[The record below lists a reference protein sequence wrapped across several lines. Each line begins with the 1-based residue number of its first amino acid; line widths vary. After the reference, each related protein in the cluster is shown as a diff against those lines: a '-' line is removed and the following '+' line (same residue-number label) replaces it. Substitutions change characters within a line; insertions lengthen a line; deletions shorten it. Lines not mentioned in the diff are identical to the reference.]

1 MRVLSACFALIA
13 LFLSACAPSLQ
24 RSERVRVVTALT
36 EDWRF
41 LDGPASVEAASAVTF
56 DDSQWMPVSLPHSW
70 NRLGEY
76 RTTRSRPADD
86 RQGEGW
92 YRLRLDG
99 AKLPQRDRHVLAFEG
114 AGNVVDV
121 WVNGAHVG
129 RHAGAFSRFRFDITD
144 HLKRD
149 GVNVIAVRADNS
161 KPAPGSVTEHVAP
174 LLGDFFIHG
183 GLYRPVSLIS
193 VDAAHIDL
201 MDHGSSGVFVR
212 TASVSAERAE
222 LELRIKLDVPR
233 GTDIR
238 TIVTDRDGRT
248 VAASPVEPVAAGR
261 NTHRQSLAIAQPR
274 LWDGRRDPHLY
285 TARVELLRRGQVVDR
300 VEQRFGVR
308 SFRVDADQGFFLN
321 GRHMPLQ
328 GVSRHQDMLDQGWA
342 LSRADHERDMKLIE
356 ELGANTVRFAHYQ
369 HAQDW
374 FDLSDES
381 GMIVWAEIPFVN
393 KVSFG
398 DMPASPE
405 FTANAR
411 RQLIEMIRQHYN
423 SPAVVTWGIGNEM
436 DIDLAFNRL
445 GPKADPRPLLDELH
459 ALSKQEDPDRPTVL
473 ADCCE
478 ATPGDKA
485 PYLPISTGHADL
497 VGYNRY
503 FGWYYG
509 QPKDLGPHLDM
520 LHKRHPTVPI
530 SVSEYGAGGATSQH
544 SDNPEGGPISSGGR
558 PHPEDYQAWF
568 HEQSWPQ
575 LKARRYVWANWI
587 WNMFD
592 FSSPIRQEGDASD
605 INDKGLVT
613 FDRKTRKD
621 AFFYYK
627 ANWSDAPVLH
637 IAQRRY
643 VDRAYPVTDIRLYS
657 NAPSARVSVNGR
669 DLGERRCSG
678 GICVFAGVKL
688 DPGANRIEARAGD
701 LSDHVEWRAPDAA
714 AGLAMNVGSLTGY
727 ADASG
732 VRVGSDNWFAGGMAK
747 RPGNALRKKLA
758 AIINTPSL
766 DGYREGAFGYSVP
779 LPDGRWTVKLL
790 LGNPDEKAAR
800 SFDVNVEGKTL
811 AGAQTAAPASLT
823 PHQIVVDVRDGT
835 LDLAFTGRA
844 ALFGIEVRPAR

>member
-1 MRVLSACFALIA
+1 MRTVSACFILIA
-13 LFLSACAPSLQ
+13 LLLAGCAPLG
-24 RSERVRVVTALT
+24 RSAEQARIVTTLT
-36 EDWRF
+36 TDWRF
-41 LDGPASVEAASAVTF
+41 RDGPAPVAQASSPEF
-56 DDSQWMPVSLPHSW
+56 DDRAWTPVALPHSW

-92 YRLRLDG
+92 YRLTLDG
-99 AKLPQRDRHVLAFEG
+99 TRLPRRARHVLAFEG

-121 WVNGAHVG
+121 WVNGTHVG
-129 RHAGAFSRFRFDITD
+129 QHAGAFSRFRFDITE

-149 GVNVIAVRADNS
+149 RPNVIAVRADNS

-183 GLYRPVSLIS
+183 GLYRPVTLIS

-201 MDHGSSGVFVR
+201 MDYGSSGVFVR
-212 TASVSAERAE
+212 TARLTPDRAE
-222 LELRIKLDVPR
+222 LELRIKLDVPD
-233 GTDIR
+233 GAAVR
-238 TIVTDRDGRT
+238 TVVTDGKGRT
-248 VAASPVEPVAAGR
+248 VVATPVEPVGAGR
-261 NTHRQSLAIAQPR
+261 ITHSQALSIAKPR

-285 TARVELLRRGQVVDR
+285 TARVEVLRGGRVVDR
-300 VEQRFGVR
+300 VDQRFGVR
-308 SFRVDADQGFFLN
+308 SVRVDPEQGFFLN
-321 GRHMPLQ
+321 GRHVPLQ
-328 GVSRHQDMLDQGWA
+328 GVSRHQDMLDKGWA
-342 LSRADHERDMKLIE
+342 LTRADHERDMKLIE

-374 FDLSDES
+374 FDLSDAR

-398 DMPASPE
+398 DMPASAA
-405 FTANAR
+405 FTANTR
-411 RQLIEMIRQHYN
+411 QQLIEMIRQHYN
-423 SPAVVTWGIGNEM
+423 SPAVVSWGIGNEM

-445 GPKADPRPLLDELH
+445 GPKADPRPLLDVLH
-459 ALSKQEDPDRPTVL
+459 ALSKAEDPDRLTVL

-509 QPKDLGPHLDM
+509 KPADLGPHLDAM
-520 LHKRHPTVPI
+520 HKRHPTVPI

-558 PHPEDYQAWF
+558 PHPEDFQAWF
-568 HEQSWPQ
+568 HELSWPQ

-613 FDRKTRKD
+613 FDRAIRKD

-627 ANWSDAPVLH
+627 ANWSDSPVLH

-657 NAPSARVSVNGR
+657 NAPSVQLRVNGR
-669 DLGERRCSG
+669 ALGERPCSG
-678 GICVFAGVKL
+678 GICVFADVVL
-688 DPGANRIEARAGD
+688 DPGVNRIDARAGALRD
-701 LSDHVEWRAPDAA
+701 RVEWRAPDAA
-714 AGLAMNVGSLTGY
+714 AGLAINVGSLTNY
-727 ADASG
+727 TDAQG
-732 VRVGSDNWFAGGMAK
+732 RRVGSDNWFVGGTAK
-747 RPGNALRKKLA
+747 RPGDALRRKLA
-758 AIINTPSL
+758 AVSDSPSL
-766 DGYREGAFGYSVP
+766 DGYREGAFRYAIP
-779 LPDGRWTVKLL
+779 LPNGHWTVRLL
-790 LGNPDEKAAR
+790 LGNPDEKASR
-800 SFDVNVEGKTL
+800 SFGISAEGQPISGRL
-811 AGAQTAAPASLT
+811 TAAPASLDMREIT
-823 PHQIVVDVRDGT
+823 LDVRDGT
-835 LDLAFTGRA
+835 LGLVFSGQT
-844 ALFGIEVRPAR
+844 ALFGIEIRPAG

>member
-1 MRVLSACFALIA
+1 MRILSACFALIA
-13 LFLSACAPSLQ
+13 ILLSACAPTA
-24 RSERVRVVTALT
+24 RPGERVRVVTALT
-36 EDWRF
+36 EEWRF
-41 LDGPASVEAASAVTF
+41 LDGPASVAQASSPEF
-56 DDSQWMPVSLPHSW
+56 DDSAWKPVSLPHSW

-92 YRLRLDG
+92 YRLKIDGVRL
-99 AKLPQRDRHVLAFEG
+99 PRRDRHVLAFEG

-121 WVNGAHVG
+121 WVNGVHVG

-149 GVNVIAVRADNS
+149 GINVIAVRADNS

-183 GLYRPVSLIS
+183 GLYRPVSLVS

-222 LELRIKLDVPR
+222 LELRIKTDVPR

-238 TIVTDRDGRT
+238 TTVTDRDGRMVT
-248 VAASPVEPVAAGR
+248 ASPIEKVIEGR

-285 TARVELLRRGQVVDR
+285 TARVELLRGGQVVDR
-300 VEQRFGVR
+300 VDQRFGVR
-308 SFRVDADQGFFLN
+308 SFRVDPAQGFFLN

-342 LSRADHERDMKLIE
+342 LSRADHERDMQLIE

-369 HAQDW
+369 HAQEW
-374 FDLSDES
+374 FGLSDES

-411 RQLIEMIRQHYN
+411 QQLIEMIRQHYN

-459 ALSKQEDPDRPTVL
+459 ALSKAEDPDRPTVL

-509 QPKDLGPHLDM
+509 KPADLGPHLDAM
-520 LHKRHPTVPI
+520 HKRHPKVPI

-575 LKARRYVWANWI
+575 LRARRYVWANWI

-613 FDRKTRKD
+613 FDRAIRKD

-627 ANWSDAPVLH
+627 ANWSDVPVLH

-643 VDRAYPVTDIRLYS
+643 VERAYPVTDVRLYS
-657 NAPSARVSVNGR
+657 NAATARLIVNGR
-669 DLGERRCSG
+669 DLGERPCKG
-678 GICVFAGVKL
+678 GICVFAAVTL
-688 DPGANRIEARAGD
+688 DAGANRIEARAGALRD
-701 LSDHVEWRAPDAA
+701 SVEWRAPDAA

-727 ADASG
+727 VDVTG
-732 VRVGSDNWFAGGMAK
+732 QRVGSDNWFIGGAAK
-747 RPGNALRKKLA
+747 RPGNALRKTLA
-758 AIINTPSL
+758 ARVDTPSL
-766 DGYREGAFGYSVP
+766 DGYRDGAFRYSIPVP
-779 LPDGRWTVKLL
+779 NGRWRVTLL
-790 LGNPDEKAAR
+790 LGNPDDKASRRYGVDVEGRAVLR
-800 SFDVNVEGKTL
+800 DVSELPAGLTKRAFDVDL
-811 AGAQTAAPASLT
+811 
-823 PHQIVVDVRDGT
+823 RDGV
-835 LDLAFTGRA
+835 LDLNFTGQA
-844 ALFGIEVRPAR
+844 ALFGIEVRPAS